1 VQAAPFGF
9 VPARETV
16 RRTANWRRRRWNY
29 PNGDNLI
36 GSNTGAPLTSVER
49 FGWTQEWEHVMAA
62 EQSKP
67 KGPDLARGVPLDDL
81 ADGGMIGGHVGED
94 AVLLARRGDE
104 VFAIGTTCSHYGG
117 PLAEG
122 LIVGDTVR
130 CPWHHACFSLRTGE
144 AVAAPAFNPMS
155 CWHVEKRNGTVF
167 VRDKIEPA
175 GKRKAQ
181 RANAKP
187 KRMVIVGGG
196 AAGFAAAEML
206 RREGFDGDVTLISS
220 DDAAPY
226 DRPNCS
232 KDYLAGNAPEDWM
245 PLRPAEFYKD
255 QSITLELR
263 SEVAA
268 VDPNA
273 RQVTLANGRS
283 VPFDKLLLATGAEP
297 VRLDIPG
304 GHQPHV
310 HVLRSLT
317 DSRAII
323 AKAKTARRAV
333 VLGASFIGLEVA
345 AALRARKIEVHV
357 VAPEG
362 HPLERVLGREL
373 GEFIRAIHEEH
384 GVAFHLEETAM
395 AIEGTNVK
403 LKGGATLAADLVVVG
418 IGVRPRL
425 ELAERAGLKI
435 DRGVAVNE
443 YLETSAPGI
452 FAAGDIAR
460 WPDAHAGER
469 LRIEHWVVAER
480 QGQAAA
486 RNMLG
491 QSRRFSDVPFF
502 WSQHYDVP
510 INYIGH
516 AEKWDALDVEGSIDK
531 RDCLVRYRR
540 GGKVLAVA
548 SILRDV
554 DNLKEE
560 AAMERVAPNA

>member
-1 VQAAPFGF
+1 
-9 VPARETV
+9 
-16 RRTANWRRRRWNY
+16 
-29 PNGDNLI
+29 
-36 GSNTGAPLTSVER
+36 
-49 FGWTQEWEHVMAA
+49 MAA

-67 KGPDLARGVPLDDL
+67 KGPDLTCGVPLNDL

-491 QSRRFSDVPFF
+491 QRRRFSDVPFF